1 MRRPQATPAPEAEPS
16 VRLGPGGAGGPVVLE
31 RYRLDRRLGAG
42 GFGVVWRGHDLKL
55 KRDVAIKVV
64 PRGGNDAQRS
74 RTEREALA
82 AARLN
87 HPGIVALYEFG
98 YDDDDLYLVSELVEG
113 ATLGELS
120 REGAVSDRDA
130 ARIGLA
136 LCDALSHAHARGV
149 IHRDVKP
156 ANVMVVAEPA
166 AGSGFAKLT
175 DLGIAHVASA
185 DDLTVAGDVVG
196 TLAYMAPEQAEG
208 RPVTAACDVY
218 SLALTLYEAWTGT
231 NPVRAQSPAATAR
244 RVGLTLPPLRS
255 LRRDLPPELAA
266 AIDAALD
273 PDPGYRPQPAEL
285 RAVLAEVED
294 GLADEGGLL
303 EPETLER
310 FGLTA
315 VRARTRLVTLMHR
328 AAPDV
333 SRAGFMTLHR
343 AAPDVSRA
351 GFMTLHRAAPDV
363 SRAGVMT
370 QHRAAPDASWAG
382 EERAPAP
389 RRGAALAA
397 RAAAGLG
404 AGLLALAA
412 FSGLG
417 PDPSFSPVTAA
428 AVAGLAVVALPR
440 VGWLLGATAVCL
452 WLATEGGQPGTAVVL
467 ACALAIT
474 PLLLPKAGMLWSAP
488 ALAPLLGA
496 VGIAPMFVGLA
507 ALAPTPRRRAGLGV
521 AGFVWLALGEVLT
534 DRDLLFGAAE
544 GTLARA
550 RWEGSVVNAVGDAVA
565 PLLST
570 PTLAPALVWAAFALL
585 LPLFARGRWAA
596 ADLLV
601 AGAWAV
607 GLVAAHAAL
616 GDALSG
622 AGASQGVVVGAT
634 LGALVAVTARLL
646 PSRSHERPHV
656 PRAGRGSRSRT
667 TLSPDR

>member
-1 MRRPQATPAPEAEPS
+1 MS
-16 VRLGPGGAGGPVVLE
+16 GWGPGARAVRVVLE
-31 RYRLDRRLGAG
+31 RYRLDQRLGAG

-55 KRDVAIKVV
+55 ERDVAVKVV

-185 DDLTVAGDVVG
+185 DDLTARRGRGGHPGLHGPRAGRRPARDRRLRRL
-196 TLAYMAPEQAEG
+196 LAGP
-208 RPVTAACDVY
+208 D
-218 SLALTLYEAWTGT
+218 
-231 NPVRAQSPAATAR
+231 PVRGVDGHEPGACPEPGRDGATRGAGASSSALASPRPAARAGRGDR
-244 RVGLTLPPLRS
+244 RRAGPG
-255 LRRDLPPELAA
+255 
-266 AIDAALD
+266 
-273 PDPGYRPQPAEL
+273 PGYRPQPAEL

-294 GLADEGGLL
+294 GLADEGGLV

-328 AAPDV
+328 AAPDA
-333 SRAGFMTLHR
+333 SRAGFTTLHR
-343 AAPDVSRA
+343 AAPRIA
-351 GFMTLHRAAPDV
+351 G
-363 SRAGVMT
+363 GG
-370 QHRAAPDASWAG
+370 W
-382 EERAPAP
+382 APAP

-397 RAAAGLG
+397 RGAAGLG
-404 AGLLALAA
+404 AGPAGPGRLLRAGSRPVVLAGGRRRGRGAGGGCALRA
-412 FSGLG
+412 S
-417 PDPSFSPVTAA
+417 
-428 AVAGLAVVALPR
+428 AGWSA
-440 VGWLLGATAVCL
+440 ATAVCL

-507 ALAPTPRRRAGLGV
+507 ALAS
-521 AGFVWLALGEVLT
+521 
-534 DRDLLFGAAE
+534 D
-544 GTLARA
+544 
-550 RWEGSVVNAVGDAVA
+550 
-565 PLLST
+565 
-570 PTLAPALVWAAFALL
+570 
-585 LPLFARGRWAA
+585 AA
-596 ADLLV
+596 APCRTGCGRLCL
-601 AGAWAV
+601 AGAV
-607 GLVAAHAAL
+607 RGAH
-616 GDALSG
+616 
-622 AGASQGVVVGAT
+622 
-634 LGALVAVTARLL
+634 
-646 PSRSHERPHV
+646 RP
-656 PRAGRGSRSRT
+656 
-667 TLSPDR
+667 